1 MHDCLRAKCFILG
14 SQYCGKTAIV
24 QSFCSD
30 GRDFS
35 KNYRMS
41 TSVEFIVKTVTI
53 PEVNGS
59 IELFLYDVPGQE
71 VFHDLINNY
80 INEANLIVVVFDVT
94 DSQSF
99 SNAEVT
105 LAEFRKSL
113 NDIRIPGM
121 HNFSS
126 YMRNLVALVGNKTDI
141 KSRRVITMEKAQQ
154 LANDLNI
161 PYFETSAKEASG
173 IEVPFLY
180 LIKEYYEL
188 YKNAIRDYQA
198 L

>member
-1 MHDCLRAKCFILG
+1 
-14 SQYCGKTAIV
+14 
-24 QSFCSD
+24 
-30 GRDFS
+30 
-35 KNYRMS
+35 MS

-113 NDIRIPGM
+113 NDIRIP
-121 HNFSS
+121 
-126 YMRNLVALVGNKTDI
+126 VALVGNKTDI